1 MKNLAVHVINAPA
14 FDQH

>member
-1 MKNLAVHVINAPA
+1 MKNLAVHVNAPA